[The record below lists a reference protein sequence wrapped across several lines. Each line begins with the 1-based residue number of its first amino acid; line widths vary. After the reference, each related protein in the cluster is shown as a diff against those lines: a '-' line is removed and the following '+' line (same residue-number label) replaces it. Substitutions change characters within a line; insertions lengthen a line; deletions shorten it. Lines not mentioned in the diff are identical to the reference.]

1 MKPFY
6 LTAAALLVL
15 SSFGANAEP
24 ALQIGSKDLSLFASP
39 DFTAPTGDTLGLNIG
54 LGMFIADN
62 LNLRAT
68 LAHDV
73 QEDIAPGGADYRAT
87 DYNLG
92 VEYNFDFGGSIIP
105 YVGADLGW
113 RRSKFGS
120 IRDDGVIYGPRVG
133 VKYFLAD
140 NVAID
145 TSLSYRFSGADVYIS
160 DFEFE
165 SHKILF
171 GVGLRIMF

>member
-1 MKPFY
+1 MRNLRYKK
-6 LTAAALLVL
+6 
-15 SSFGANAEP
+15 
-24 ALQIGSKDLSLFASP
+24 GSKDLSLFASP

-62 LNLRAT
+62 LSLRAT
-68 LAHDV
+68 LTHDV

-92 VEYNFDFGGSIIP
+92 VEYHFDLGFDLGGSIIP

-145 TSLSYRFSGADVYIS
+145 ASLSYRFSGADVYIS

-171 GVGLRIMF
+171 GIGLRIMF